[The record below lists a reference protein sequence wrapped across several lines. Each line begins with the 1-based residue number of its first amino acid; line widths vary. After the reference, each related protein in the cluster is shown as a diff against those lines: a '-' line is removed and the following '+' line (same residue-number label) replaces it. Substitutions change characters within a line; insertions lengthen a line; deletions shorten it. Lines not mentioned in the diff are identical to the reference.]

1 MAKKEADP
9 TAAYDRM
16 VAEISYD
23 PGALE
28 RLRASFPAHQA
39 TLNERYFM
47 DASEIQAIDKDPLI
61 EIGGHTISHPL
72 LRNLTDEEAYREIV
86 QNKKDLENLL
96 DHSVEIFAYP
106 FGNVQ
111 ACGEREFAL
120 AQKAGYKV
128 AVTTRDGN
136 IFAAHK
142 DHMTALPRYS
152 VRGRFENIAIYD
164 MQRSGAYQAL
174 RSRFG
179 PAFVTA

>member
-1 MAKKEADP
+1 
-9 TAAYDRM
+9 M

-106 FGNVQ
+106 FGNYDEQTIDVLKRAGITHQ
-111 ACGEREFAL
+111 FCADGTQKSLSGCDDRLTVNPYISIHNQLRAL
-120 AQKAGYKV
+120 AHG
-128 AVTTRDGN
+128 
-136 IFAAHK
+136 
-142 DHMTALPRYS
+142 RY
-152 VRGRFENIAIYD
+152 
-164 MQRSGAYQAL
+164 
-174 RSRFG
+174 
-179 PAFVTA
+179 